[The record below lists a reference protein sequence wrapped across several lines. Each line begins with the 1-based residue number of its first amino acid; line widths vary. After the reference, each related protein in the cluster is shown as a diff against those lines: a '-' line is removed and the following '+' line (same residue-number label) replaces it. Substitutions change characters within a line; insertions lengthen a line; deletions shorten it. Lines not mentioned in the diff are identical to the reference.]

1 MIRDG
6 MHEQRNKSGEQICIT
21 NHIGEIIRIQQ
32 KIGKINNV
40 RTYFSFI
47 FYYIIYNS
55 IQSQAHSKI

>member
-40 RTYFSFI
+40 RLDT
-47 FYYIIYNS
+47 
-55 IQSQAHSKI
+55 